1 VSSRVHNHNNG
12 RVYLRVLDR
21 DQPLSADETLRLAF
35 AKGQASYETQPVRG
49 ATLEDVDQDLIQ
61 EYARLRGLDQPT
73 ERLLRGLNLLVEDT
87 LTVAGVLLFAR
98 EPGRWLPRAGVDFL
112 KFEGTTIE
120 LGEAFNLVK
129 RQELTAPLPRLIRR
143 TWELVGTFVR
153 TRRRLQGLEMTEQ
166 PEYPDFAWR
175 EVIVNAI
182 AHRDYSI
189 TGTAIQV
196 RMFDDRLEVESP
208 GGLPGIV
215 TVENIRRRHFSRNPH
230 IVGVLKTWHYMEELG
245 FGVDRVFREMEAVGA
260 PSPLVTDDG
269 GIVTVTLYAVGP
281 VVPTHVARP
290 GLNERQIRVL
300 DILAEQ
306 GRVTNREYRKLFNVS
321 HTTAAADLGDLVAK
335 GLIEQAGTRRGTY
348 YYLADAST

>member
-1 VSSRVHNHNNG
+1 
-12 RVYLRVLDR
+12 
-21 DQPLSADETLRLAF
+21 
-35 AKGQASYETQPVRG
+35 
-49 ATLEDVDQDLIQ
+49 LIQ

-73 ERLLRGLNLLVEDT
+73 ERLLRGLNLLAEDT

-112 KFEGTTIE
+112 KFEGTAIE

-129 RQELTAPLPRLIRR
+129 RQELAAPLPRLIRR

-153 TRRRLQGLEMTEQ
+153 TRHRLQGLEMTEQ

-230 IVGVLKTWHYMEELG
+230 IVGVLKTWRYMEELG
-245 FGVDRVFREMEAVGA
+245 FGVDRVFREMEAAGA
-260 PSPLVTDDG
+260 PPPLITDDG
-269 GIVTVTLYAVGP
+269 GVVTVTLYTFKPISPTNAALRVG
-281 VVPTHVARP
+281 
-290 GLNERQIRVL
+290 
-300 DILAEQ
+300 
-306 GRVTNREYRKLFNVS
+306 
-321 HTTAAADLGDLVAK
+321 
-335 GLIEQAGTRRGTY
+335 
-348 YYLADAST
+348 